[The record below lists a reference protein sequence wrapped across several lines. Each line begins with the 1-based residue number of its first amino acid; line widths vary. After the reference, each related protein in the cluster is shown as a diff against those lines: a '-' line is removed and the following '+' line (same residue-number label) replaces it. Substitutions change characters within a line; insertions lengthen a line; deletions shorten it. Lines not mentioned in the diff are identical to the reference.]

1 MGIAVLI
8 SDRAD
13 FRARKMMRD
22 REGHYRM
29 IKGSVLQE
37 DIIILNM
44 YSPNNTASNQV
55 RQN

>member
-1 MGIAVLI
+1 
-8 SDRAD
+8 
-13 FRARKMMRD
+13 MMSG
-22 REGHYRM
+22 REGHYIM
-29 IKGSVLQE
+29 IKGPVLQE

>member
-22 REGHYRM
+22 REGLYRM